1 MNGIG
6 NDFHPSVIEDDI
18 YEILDDVDFLVS
30 TKEYARAAGPAIMA
44 YLENCGVQ
52 FNMIEDPYPDM
63 SGASVSI
70 CWIEDDY
77 LHHIV
82 INISYKEE
90 W

>member
-6 NDFHPSVIEDDI
+6 NDFHPSYIEDEI
-18 YEILDDVDFLVS
+18 YDLCDE
-30 TKEYARAAGPAIMA
+30 TGEYIASSHEYERTVGPAIME

-63 SGASVSI
+63 TGASLSI
-70 CWIEDDY
+70 AWIEDGY

-82 INISYKEE
+82 LNLKY
-90 W
+90 

>member
-6 NDFHPSVIEDDI
+6 NDFHPSYIEDTIYDI
-18 YEILDDVDFLVS
+18 IDTEEHTMSSSEYDRTIGPEIM
-30 TKEYARAAGPAIMA
+30 E

-63 SGASVSI
+63 SGASLSI
-70 CWIEDDY
+70 CWIEDSY

-82 INISYKEE
+82 LNIRY
-90 W
+90 

>member
-6 NDFHPSVIEDDI
+6 NDFHPSYIEDTIYDI
-18 YEILDDVDFLVS
+18 IDTEEHTMSSSEYDRTIGPEI
-30 TKEYARAAGPAIMA
+30 MN

-63 SGASVSI
+63 TGASLSI
-70 CWIEDDY
+70 AWIEDSY

-82 INISYKEE
+82 LNIKY
-90 W
+90 

>member
-6 NDFHPSVIEDDI
+6 NDFHPSHIEDTIYDI
-18 YEILDDVDFLVS
+18 IEGEEHIMSSSEYDRTIGPEIM
-30 TKEYARAAGPAIMA
+30 E

-63 SGASVSI
+63 TGASLSI
-70 CWIEDDY
+70 CWIEDSY

-82 INISYKEE
+82 LNIRY
-90 W
+90 

>member
-6 NDFHPSVIEDDI
+6 NDFHPSYIEDTIYDI
-18 YEILDDVDFLVS
+18 IDTEEHTMSSSEYDRTIGPEIM
-30 TKEYARAAGPAIMA
+30 E

-63 SGASVSI
+63 TGASLSI
-70 CWIEDDY
+70 AWIEDSY

-82 INISYKEE
+82 LNIKY
-90 W
+90 